1 MFYTVYKTDFTSSS
15 QIWHRDGP
23 ELRILSMLTTPHI
36 KETIIQYYRA
46 PSHWLS
52 KPITLTY
59 LTTQPLT
66 RLKAQGIKE
75 QSI

>member
-1 MFYTVYKTDFTSSS
+1 MFYMVYKTDFTSSS
-15 QIWHRDGP
+15 QIWNTDGP

-52 KPITLTY
+52 KLITLTY
-59 LTTQPLT
+59 LTT
-66 RLKAQGIKE
+66 
-75 QSI
+75 